1 MRKKVFL
8 DPGALS
14 TELLLETCTPVP
26 DGLGGHAEAWQ
37 TVATLFARVEAVS
50 ASSRFGTDQTL
61 ETLTHRIIIR
71 HRSGVLAGMRFTGP
85 ERVLEVVTVHDPDGT
100 ARYLMCG
107 TREVTT

>member
-14 TELLLETCTPVP
+14 TQLVLETCTPEP
-26 DGLGGHAEAWQ
+26 DGLGGHTEAWEP
-37 TVATLFARVEAVS
+37 VATLFARLEMVS
-50 ASSRFGTDQTL
+50 ATSRFGADQTM

-71 HRSGVLAGMRFTGP
+71 HRAGVLAGMRFTTTG
-85 ERVLEVVTVHDPDGT
+85 RVLEVVTVHDPDGT
-100 ARYLMCG
+100 ARYLVCG